1 MLTGKMGAPDRP
13 RQSVGRLRTQGR
25 GQLARKAS
33 ILEGPHPGTQIFIP
47 LFPKYLFSSMCQSWC
62 QAQQTQQGMKDKNPC
77 LRGVY
82 IPIGRQ
88 ENKIDIKYISCWMT
102 IKDFGE
108 K

>member
-62 QAQQTQQGMKDKNPC
+62 QAQQTQQGMKQTK
-77 LRGVY
+77 
-82 IPIGRQ
+82 IPAFVEFIFQSEDR
-88 ENKIDIKYISCWMT
+88 KT
-102 IKDFGE
+102 R
-108 K
+108 